1 MGGGLIYMKKIDKKK
16 LVLIME
22 IIYIVI
28 LTIKC
33 LGTCTEFT
41 IDRNSLNKSF
51 EGDLVYFDD
60 GSVGIESQ
68 SSEEFEL
75 LNTSL
80 SLGSGAYNIKVVYD
94 SVSNYDVPNIDNC
107 AGRVGFSTENS
118 AVLKAGEIW
127 LHDGNHE
134 EQTRIWLRQG
144 SGTNLVKIYVKYH
157 GNGKLAIKSI
167 SVEEKREYRVIICIA
182 VFILFAV
189 CDFLY
194 LLFRNR
200 DNEKT
205 KFVVTGIMGITV
217 FSSMTY
223 FSDFLYWGHD
233 LSFHLLR
240 ISSLAEGLKEFQI
253 PHRIQF
259 NMLNGYGYATPLYYG
274 EIFLLLPAIL
284 YDFYVPLQTCYQVF
298 IVLLNLATCT
308 VSYWCFS
315 RMSQD
320 WRKGLLGSAVY
331 TLAAYRMV
339 NVMVRAA
346 VGEIMAFIFFPL
358 LIYGLYNI
366 YTKKEDDKIVLKDYL
381 PIILS
386 ATGII
391 NSHILSCEIVV
402 IFTVFFM
409 VFRWR
414 KTFRKNIFQA
424 LLKSSVFT
432 FLLNMWFI
440 VPFIQSMGMEV
451 DVTNKDY
458 IYMIERNNVYL
469 PQLFGIFHSAGGLNV
484 EWGTHNE
491 MSLSLGLPI
500 LLGIAMFLYVCIK
513 KEAWGLSCH
522 KIFEASKICFILGLT
537 ALFFTSNLCKWD
549 NIKVY
554 SETLARIVGMV
565 QFPWRYLGIAT
576 VCFVTMIIFLLQII
590 EETSIKRCREAM
602 AFLVAAVVITEG
614 YFMMEYVKN
623 QNEVRIHSES
633 NIGTMEIMGAEYLLQ
648 GTNREK
654 YKNKIIFGEEGT
666 QVTEFYHDKNGK
678 YYLVCT
684 NRNDYSSY
692 IDVPVQAYENYH
704 AYSSNGKELAVGKGE
719 NNRIRIYIPEKFED
733 IICLK
738 YRIPI
743 LWRICEAI
751 SLITACIIILLLR
764 KTITKYFQMCS
775 EKYLKLYL

>member
-1 MGGGLIYMKKIDKKK
+1 MKKMSKLK

-22 IIYIVI
+22 MIYIVI
-28 LTIKC
+28 LIIKC
-33 LGTCTEFT
+33 FGTCTEFT
-41 IDRNSLNKSF
+41 IDKSNLNKSF

-60 GSVGIESQ
+60 GSVGVESQ

-75 LNTSL
+75 LNASL
-80 SLGSGAYNIKVVYD
+80 NLDSGAYSIKVVYD
-94 SVSNYDVPNIDNC
+94 SVSNYDAPNIDNC
-107 AGRVGFSTENS
+107 AGRVGFSTENF
-118 AVLKAGEIW
+118 AALKASEIW

-167 SVEEKREYRVIICIA
+167 LVEEKREYRVIICIA

-194 LLFRNR
+194 LLFRKR
-200 DNEKT
+200 DNDLVKEKT
-205 KFVVTGIMGITV
+205 KFVVVGIIGITI

-223 FSDFLYWGHD
+223 FSDFLYGGHD
-233 LSFHLLR
+233 LFFHLLR

-253 PHRIQF
+253 PHRMQF

-284 YDFYVPLQTCYQVF
+284 YNLYVPLQTCYQVF
-298 IVLLNLATCT
+298 IVLLNLTTCT

-315 RMSQD
+315 RMSRD
-320 WRKGLLGSAVY
+320 WRKGLLGSALY

-346 VGEIMAFIFFPL
+346 VGEFTALIFFPL
-358 LIYGLYNI
+358 LIYGFYNI
-366 YTKKEDDKIVLKDYL
+366 YMKDEDDKIFLKDYL

-386 ATGII
+386 AAGII
-391 NSHILSCEIVV
+391 HSHILSCEIVV
-402 IFTVFFM
+402 IFLIFFM
-409 VFRWR
+409 MLKWR

-424 LLKSSVFT
+424 LAKCSVFT
-432 FLLNMWFI
+432 ILLNLWFI
-440 VPFIQSMGMEV
+440 VPFFQSMRMKV
-451 DVTNKDY
+451 NVTNKDF
-458 IYMIERNNVYL
+458 INMIESSNVYAS
-469 PQLFGIFHSAGGLNV
+469 QLFGIFHTASGSNV
-484 EWGTHNE
+484 GWGTYNE
-491 MSLSLGLPI
+491 MPLSLGLPI

-513 KEAWGLSCH
+513 KEAWGISHH
-522 KIFEASKICFILGLT
+522 KSFEASKICFMWGST

-554 SETLARIVGMV
+554 SEPLARITGMV

-576 VCFVTMIIFLLQII
+576 VCFITMIIFLLQII
-590 EETSIKRCREAM
+590 EGHTIKRCREAM
-602 AFLVAAVVITEG
+602 VLLVAAAVITEG
-614 YFMMEYVKN
+614 HFVMEYMN
-623 QNEVRIHSES
+623 IQNEVRVYSDS
-633 NIGTMEIMGAEYLLQ
+633 NIGTMEIIGAEYLLQ
-648 GTNREK
+648 DTSLEK
-654 YKNKIIFGEEGT
+654 YKNKSLYSEEG
-666 QVTEFYHDKNGK
+666 VEATEFYYDKNGK
-678 YYLVCT
+678 YYLACT
-684 NRNDYSSY
+684 NENDYSSY
-692 IDVPVQAYENYH
+692 IDIPVQAYNNYH
-704 AYSSNGKELAVGKGE
+704 AYSSDGKELPVTGGE

-733 IICLK
+733 VICLK

-751 SLITACIIILLLR
+751 SLITACIIIFLLR